1 MILLTFSMCRVMI
14 ECGKDNLQGRVRV
27 PTGGIA
33 HEHLCMM
40 RCDSEADSTVWMKED
55 ENLVCYAIN
64 V

>member
-1 MILLTFSMCRVMI
+1 MI

-33 HEHLCMM
+33 HEHLCMI